1 MRCVN
6 QIYDKRQIKLLNEV
20 VLCYIYIYI
29 SFKQIKLLNGVVLN
43 LHVNRVWH
51 GIAIKGK
58 ELCVES
64 SI

>member
-20 VLCYIYIYI
+20 VLC
-29 SFKQIKLLNGVVLN
+29 FKQIKLLNGVVLN

>member
-1 MRCVN
+1 M
-6 QIYDKRQIKLLNEV
+6 KLFYV
-20 VLCYIYIYI
+20 IYIYIYI